1 MLLLRLLHLLCVCV
15 VLLLRGCCLDL
26 LYEAVNARQQPTRRR
41 KCFCLG
47 FIFLQSKFR
56 PTRNNNNN
64 EKENN
69 SAFFESGTK
78 PREILSFKPL
88 AFFVFR
94 LGYKC
99 NSVFYF
105 GTRGRPPRITTT
117 ACTNS
122 KENNPK
128 KIRYI
133 MLNHL

>member
-1 MLLLRLLHLLCVCV
+1 MDATVANTNFLLSSFPFYFFFSLPS
-15 VLLLRGCCLDL
+15 D
-26 LYEAVNARQQPTRRR
+26 
-41 KCFCLG
+41 
-47 FIFLQSKFR
+47 FLFR

-88 AFFVFR
+88 AFFFFR

-105 GTRGRPPRITTT
+105 GTRGRPPRITT

-122 KENNPK
+122 KENSPK
-128 KIRYI
+128 KSDGREKKK
-133 MLNHL
+133 